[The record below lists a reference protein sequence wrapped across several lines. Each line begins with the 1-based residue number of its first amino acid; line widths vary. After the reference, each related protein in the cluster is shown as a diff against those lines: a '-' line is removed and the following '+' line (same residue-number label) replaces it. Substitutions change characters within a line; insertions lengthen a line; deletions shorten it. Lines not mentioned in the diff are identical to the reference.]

1 MPSKSN
7 SILHWVIFIL
17 CIQLFA
23 CKSKTKDEPALEPEQ
38 ASVYESAEFQ
48 DFYQKF
54 STDSVF
60 QMEHVVF
67 PLEGMR
73 SPKDSLDIID
83 PNFRWQQD
91 SWKIHKPYDDMNGTY
106 IREFIDIPGIV
117 SERISDESG
126 QYSMERRFGKLSSGW
141 HLIYYR
147 EMGRY

>member
-1 MPSKSN
+1 MGD
-7 SILHWVIFIL
+7 FIL

-60 QMEHVVF
+60 QMEHIVF

-91 SWKIHKPYDDMNGTY
+91 TWKIHKPYDDMNGTY
-106 IREFIDIPGIV
+106 IRNLSIFRVSSPNEFLMSRGNILWKDDLGNYHQDGI
-117 SERISDESG
+117 
-126 QYSMERRFGKLSSGW
+126 
-141 HLIYYR
+141 
-147 EMGRY
+147 